1 MCKIYYNYT
10 QETILFAD
18 RKTMALNK
26 PKYTLFKNTTYALAG
41 LADITKNE
49 SSFKLQIL
57 LFVGMNIVAWFLPI
71 AFHLQ
76 AILSLSL
83 FIPLIAEVINS
94 SIERVVDLVTL
105 DYHELAK
112 RAKDAGAAL
121 VFLSLVLTGLIWIA
135 VLYTAFFQ

>member
-1 MCKIYYNYT
+1 
-10 QETILFAD
+10 
-18 RKTMALNK
+18 MALNK

-41 LADITKNE
+41 LVDITKNE

-57 LFVGMNIVAWFLPI
+57 LFIAMNIIAWFLPLP
-71 AFHLQ
+71 FHLQ
-76 AILSLSL
+76 VILSLSM
-83 FIPLIAEVINS
+83 FIPIMAEIANS

-121 VFLSLVLTGLIWIA
+121 VFISLVLTATIWVA
-135 VLYTAFFQ
+135 VLYIGFFK